1 MAVKSLF
8 TGDFVIHYGITTDVV
23 ADEYH
28 VDDQLF
34 EVEDKT
40 GDPIVP
46 YGQGKVRFGN
56 TPGGVDIFA
65 YERFINSTDGSFQNG
80 LNRCDYLLT
89 SSDTDHVVCLIE
101 LSSSTKGLQGL
112 SIPRSDLPGG
122 KIKKMERQLLVSLKT
137 MLDVPAIAADCAAR
151 QHRVCIGAYRVL
163 RDLSKKQRIK
173 FPTNRYLLIEEQET
187 QPNGAHVSF
196 PALEALDF
204 EYYRITHG
212 GTFRLI
218 KI

>member
-8 TGDFVIHYGITTDVV
+8 IGDFVTHYGITTAVV

-28 VDDQLF
+28 ADKQLF
-34 EVEDKT
+34 ELEDKL
-40 GDPIVP
+40 GNPIVS
-46 YGQGKVRFGN
+46 YGQGIVRFGN
-56 TPGGVDIFA
+56 IPGGVDIFA
-65 YERFINSTDGSFQNG
+65 YERFINSTDNSFQNG
-80 LNRCDYLLT
+80 LNRCDYLL
-89 SSDTDHVVCLIE
+89 SSSSSNYVVCLIE
-101 LSSSTKGLQGL
+101 LTSSTKGLQGL
-112 SIPRSDLPGG
+112 SIPKSDLPGG
-122 KIKKMERQLLVSLKT
+122 KIKKMERQLLVSLRT

-151 QHRVCIGAYRVL
+151 QHRICIGAYRVL
-163 RDLSKKQRIK
+163 RHLSKKQRIK

-187 QPNGAHVSF
+187 KPNGAHVSF